1 MTKELLKS
9 STFTVPLGTESHRLA
24 QKFSKQLR
32 DRPKA
37 KQVYLNTLAVY
48 ATRFYLSCMGIETDW
63 SASFSWNRVWQ
74 NLMDVADLEIP
85 SLGRLECRPVLPETQ
100 FVRIPAEVWSERI
113 GYVAV
118 QIDSA
123 LQEATLLGFMQ
134 TASNEEIPLTE
145 LGSLEDLLVHLNK
158 IAQSESTHQ
167 TNLSQWFENMFDAGW
182 QSLEALFSRDVE
194 RLSFGLRRNFHLNE
208 RAVKGAKMID
218 LGLQLG
224 SRSVVL
230 LIAIAPEADDKVGI
244 LVHVHPANGE
254 NYLPPETRLILLSDS
269 GVVLQEVQS
278 RSQDNYIQLKR
289 FRGNYG
295 ECFRIQVATS
305 DVSVT
310 ETFQI

>member
-1 MTKELLKS
+1 MELLKS

-24 QKFSKQLR
+24 QQLSKQMG
-32 DRPKA
+32 DRTKA
-37 KQVYLNTLAVY
+37 KQVYLNTLAVS
-48 ATRFYLSCMGIETDW
+48 AAQFYLNCMGIETDW
-63 SASFSWNRVWQ
+63 SASFSWNPVWQ

-85 SLGRLECRPVLPETQ
+85 SLGKLECRPVLPNTQ
-100 FVRIPAEVWSERI
+100 IVSIPAEVWSERI

-118 QIDSA
+118 QLDSA
-123 LQEATLLGFMQ
+123 LQEATLLGFIQ
-134 TASNEEIPLTE
+134 TASKEELPLTE
-145 LGSLEDLLVHLNK
+145 LGTLEELLAHLRA
-158 IAQSESTHQ
+158 IAQSKLTQ
-167 TNLSQWFENMFDAGW
+167 RTKLSQWFENMFNTGW
-182 QSLEALFSRDVE
+182 QSLEALFSTDVE
-194 RLSFGLRRNFHLNE
+194 HLAFGLRRNLHLSDS
-208 RAVKGAKMID
+208 AVKAAKMID

-254 NYLPPETRLILLSDS
+254 NYLLPNTKLTLLSDS
-269 GVVLQEVQS
+269 GEILQEVQS

-295 ECFRIQVATS
+295 ECFSIQVAAS
-305 DVSVT
+305 GVSVT

>member
-1 MTKELLKS
+1 MSKELLN
-9 STFTVPLGTESHRLA
+9 STFIPLGTESHRLA
-24 QKFSKQLR
+24 QQFSRQLR

-48 ATRFYLSCMGIETDW
+48 ATRFYLNCMGVKTDW
-63 SASFSWNRVWQ
+63 SASCSWNPVWQ
-74 NLMDVADLEIP
+74 NLMDVADLELP
-85 SLGRLECRPVLPETQ
+85 NLGKLECRPVLPDTQ
-100 FVRIPAEVWSERI
+100 VVRIPAEVWSERI

-118 QIDSA
+118 QLDSS
-123 LQEATLLGFMQ
+123 LQEATLLGFTQ
-134 TASNEEIPLTE
+134 TTSTEEIPLTE
-145 LGSLEDLLVHLNK
+145 LGSLEELLVHLNK
-158 IAQSESTHQ
+158 IAQSGSTHQ

-182 QSLEALFSRDVE
+182 QSLEALFSTDVE
-194 RLSFGLRRNFHLNE
+194 RLSFGLRRNFNL
-208 RAVKGAKMID
+208 RSPALQGAKMID

-230 LIAIAPEADDKVGI
+230 LIAIAPDIDDKISI

-254 NYLPPETRLILLSDS
+254 NYLLPETRLVLLSDS

-278 RSQDNYIQLKR
+278 RSQDNYIQLKH

-295 ECFRIQVATS
+295 ECFSIQVAAS
-305 DVSVT
+305 GVSVT